1 MAERVRESRRG
12 REREVLAPPERRG
25 GEGEGGG
32 GEWFVDTTAG
42 AGPRQRQTH
51 ETGGPGRGRHGEEIC
66 EKQGV
71 QRPEIGLPETRDTK
85 RTPVFW
91 CVCLSRALAS
101 RGSFLE
107 FSIYTGV

>member
-12 REREVLAPPERRG
+12 REREREREREAGRCLPPPREG
-25 GEGEGGG
+25 GERVRVGG

-66 EKQGV
+66 EKQRV
-71 QRPEIGLPETRDTK
+71 QRPEIGLPETQSER
-85 RTPVFW
+85 PFFGV
-91 CVCLSRALAS
+91 CV
-101 RGSFLE
+101 
-107 FSIYTGV
+107 